1 MRKRRVNALPLIFNA
16 FAIIFASTFLTSC
29 YNEPQFIGNNLTPDD
44 DILAIKVDTTFE
56 VSAYTIAEDT
66 MNTYGAT
73 SGFIG
78 YVNSRIF
85 GLSQGAF
92 LGKFLP
98 VESSEG
104 WGGPTAKPDSLI
116 FYFTPDSYY
125 GDTTI
130 AVRLSLYE
138 LMDTAFLDSEHN
150 AVNSIDGKYN
160 TTPLISVEYLG
171 TQTKKIYL
179 DTLFARSLM
188 DSISLADTSVF
199 VQKFPGFYFT
209 CEPLVTNAGE
219 YSEIGYNVDL
229 STYTII
235 SSTYCYNMSFV
246 LYYHYMEE
254 TDGVE
259 DTVSVSRAFT
269 CTTHQYFQ
277 YLHDYTTSDPQY
289 SMKSINDTIN
299 QDTVIYLQSL
309 GSVYGKIKLNDLKI
323 WKDSFPVI
331 INRAELI
338 IGRDNSPILLSDSL
352 TDQLVLYYKDTD
364 GSWAGIIPDQYIN
377 YSLNSNGEYRAYDQ
391 SYSIEITSFL
401 QRTLEGEIGDGCIY
415 LAPTTGTSFLHAVL
429 KTNASSRK
437 IKLKISYTRL
447 N

>member
-16 FAIIFASTFLTSC
+16 FTIIFASIFLTSC
-29 YNEPQFIGNNLTPDD
+29 YNEPQFLGNNLTPDD
-44 DILAIKVDTTFE
+44 DILALKTDTTFE
-56 VSAYTIAEDT
+56 VSAYTVKDDT
-66 MNTYGAT
+66 TDTYGAT
-73 SGFIG
+73 SGFVG

-85 GLSQGAF
+85 GLTKGAF
-92 LGKFLP
+92 LAKLLP
-98 VESSEG
+98 IESSEG
-104 WGGPTAKPDSLI
+104 WGGATAKPDSLI
-116 FYFTPDSYY
+116 FYFIPASYY
-125 GDTTI
+125 GDTSI
-130 AVRLSLYE
+130 AVKLNLYE
-138 LMDTAFLDSEHN
+138 LTDTSFLDSEHN
-150 AVNSIDGKYN
+150 AVDPIDGNYN
-160 TTPLISVEYLG
+160 MIPLFSEEYSG
-171 TQTKKIYL
+171 MQTKKIYL
-179 DTLFARSLM
+179 DTLFARRLM
-188 DSISLADTSVF
+188 DSVSLADTSVF

-209 CEPLVTNAGE
+209 CEPEVPNTGE
-219 YSEIGYNVDL
+219 YSGIGYNVSL

-246 LYYHYMEE
+246 LYYHYME
-254 TDGVE
+254 DG
-259 DTVSVSRAFT
+259 DTVSDSRIFT
-269 CTTHQYFQ
+269 STTHQYFQ

-289 SMKSINDTIN
+289 SIKNINDTIN

-338 IGRDNSPILLSDSL
+338 IGRDNSPTLLSDSL

-364 GSWAGIIPDQYIN
+364 GSWAGIIPDQYTTS

-401 QRTLEGEIGDGCIY
+401 QRSLEGEIGDGNIY
-415 LAPTTGTSFLHAVL
+415 VSPTSGSELLHSVL